1 MGTARPSRLLGSRLI
16 DLRRT
21 LWIGPRPVAL
31 SEPIDLAPRTGPLPT
46 GPVVAAGEGDITRSV
61 REYVPGDP
69 LRRVAWSVTA
79 RTGKLVTR
87 EVERPATHVVH
98 LLVDLGA
105 ERGHVG
111 ERVAGVAAWV
121 GRQILATG
129 AQLSLTAMGP
139 DGPATTVVNTVGLQR
154 RLAEAAPGAPP
165 CPAGVP
171 VLVVSAEGV
180 VWH

>member
-1 MGTARPSRLLGSRLI
+1 M
-16 DLRRT
+16 
-21 LWIGPRPVAL
+21 
-31 SEPIDLAPRTGPLPT
+31 
-46 GPVVAAGEGDITRSV
+46 
-61 REYVPGDP
+61 
-69 LRRVAWSVTA
+69 TA

-105 ERGHVG
+105 ERGHVA
-111 ERVAGVAAWV
+111 ERVAGVGAWV

-129 AQLSLTAMGP
+129 AQLSFTAMGP
-139 DGPATTVVNTVGLQR
+139 DGPATTLVNTVGLQR

-165 CPAGVP
+165 HPAGVP